1 MNIDSSDIPYITLMI
16 ILGTNLLNLLA
27 LKIFRAKSYAVRVF
41 YTIEAFLL
49 GALIISAVL
58 FGI

>member
-1 MNIDSSDIPYITLMI
+1 MNIDSSDIPCIILMMI
-16 ILGTNLLNLLA
+16 IGTNLLNLLC
-27 LKIFRAKSYAVRVF
+27 LKIFRSKSYIVRVF